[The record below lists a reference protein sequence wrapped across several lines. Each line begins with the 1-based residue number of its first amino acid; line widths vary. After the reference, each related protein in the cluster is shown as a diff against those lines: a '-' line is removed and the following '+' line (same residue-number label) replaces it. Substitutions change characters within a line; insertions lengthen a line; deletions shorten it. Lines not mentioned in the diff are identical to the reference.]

1 VLYISI
7 SNHLLLAIVFSSP
20 L

>member
-1 VLYISI
+1 VLEIST